1 LIAGDDGERESL
13 GRTGGGGPNV
23 CVISNSDAGVAEAW
37 RARTVCGLLGGADP
51 RERNVPSDA
60 SAARGGSETVP
71 LVECALTVANASIA
85 SEVRRLARME
95 EEGASGGTVKL
106 LARLR
111 GPIGEGGS
119 VVVFVSGCASSAWR
133 IGQRCTRRRN
143 PCQMDVRYNA
153 HAKGDRHDVP

>member
-1 LIAGDDGERESL
+1 M
-13 GRTGGGGPNV
+13 
-23 CVISNSDAGVAEAW
+23 
-37 RARTVCGLLGGADP
+37 RTVCGLLGGPDP

-60 SAARGGSETVP
+60 SATRGGSETVP

-95 EEGASGGTVKL
+95 EEGASGGTIKL

-133 IGQRCTRRRN
+133 IGQRCTRRRK

>member
-1 LIAGDDGERESL
+1 
-13 GRTGGGGPNV
+13 
-23 CVISNSDAGVAEAW
+23 
-37 RARTVCGLLGGADP
+37 
-51 RERNVPSDA
+51 VPSDA
-60 SAARGGSETVP
+60 SAARGGRETVP

-119 VVVFVSGCASSAWR
+119 VVSLRLGLCVVGLE
-133 IGQRCTRRRN
+133 
-143 PCQMDVRYNA
+143 
-153 HAKGDRHDVP
+153 DRPAVYAPKESLPDGREI